1 MGHHFDSLMPDKFAM
16 RPRFYRPS
24 KRFYHSYGETIALVI
39 GLVFLVLVVIVAF
52 FLYQAVFSSIPS
64 FG

>member
-1 MGHHFDSLMPDKFAM
+1 M

-39 GLVFLVLVVIVAF
+39 GLIFLALVVIVAF